1 MIELAARHAT
11 RKPVRLRLIA
21 EHHAIP
27 QRFLVQILLQ
37 LKSAGLVVS
46 VRGAAGGYRLAKPPG
61 RISLGDVIKAI
72 DGNSRNPA
80 NPSTHRSPAGKVL
93 EHIWRE
99 VDRTLTETLAAIS
112 LSDLLEQARKEDE
125 NMYYI

>member
-80 NPSTHRSPAGKVL
+80 NPSTPRSPAGKVL